1 MQGARISSGAFVGS
15 TQSPYNRINTKR
27 HEKSFLARRMTT
39 IRNACEFLETRLPLS
54 LAESWDNVGLLLG
67 DRDASAN
74 RIMTCLTLTPSV
86 CDEAISR
93 EANLVVTHHPLPFR
107 PLKAI
112 TTDDTT
118 GKLLWR
124 LAGAGVSVFSP
135 HTAFDSAATG
145 INHQIAEAL
154 GLNSVRP
161 IVPAET
167 AEPGLGAGRHGLLN
181 KPVSSFNF
189 AASLKAVFETQ
200 IVRYAGPS
208 IHQCAHV
215 GIACG
220 SGGSF
225 LQAARQAGC
234 DSLVTGE
241 ATFHSC
247 LEAESLGIGL
257 FLVGHY
263 QSERFALENLALT
276 LQAEF
281 AGCEVWASKSEAD
294 PLIAL

>member
-1 MQGARISSGAFVGS
+1 
-15 TQSPYNRINTKR
+15 
-27 HEKSFLARRMTT
+27 MTT
-39 IRNACEFLETRLPLS
+39 IRNVCEFLETRLPLD

-67 DRDASAN
+67 DRDAAASK
-74 RIMTCLTLTPSV
+74 IMTCLTLTPAA
-86 CDEAISR
+86 CEEAVER
-93 EANLVVTHHPLPFR
+93 KANLVVTHHPLPFR
-107 PLKAI
+107 PLKSI

-145 INHQIAEAL
+145 INQQIAEAMWL
-154 GLNSVRP
+154 DSVQP
-161 IVPAET
+161 IVPAES
-167 AEPGLGAGRHGLLN
+167 AEPGLGAGRRGSLK
-181 KPVSSFNF
+181 KPVSSLNF
-189 AASLKAVFETQ
+189 AASLKSVFKTQ
-200 IVRYAGPS
+200 VVRYAGPPNHRC
-208 IHQCAHV
+208 IQV

-225 LQAARQAGC
+225 LQAARLAGC

-247 LEAESLGIGL
+247 LEAECLGIGL

-263 QSERFALENLALT
+263 QSERFALEKLALT

-281 AGCEVWASKSEAD
+281 AGCEVWASQNESD
-294 PLIAL
+294 PLITL